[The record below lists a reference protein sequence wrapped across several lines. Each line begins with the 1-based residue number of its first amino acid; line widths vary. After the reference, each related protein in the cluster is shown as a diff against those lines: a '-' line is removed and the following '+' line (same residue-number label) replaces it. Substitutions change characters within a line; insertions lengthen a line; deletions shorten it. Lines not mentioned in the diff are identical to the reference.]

1 MADGDYHAYMS
12 VKQVAEYLQLNEKK
26 VYELVKDEQ
35 IPATKVTGKWLF
47 PRGLIDRWLM
57 DSAHGGLLAD
67 RLNIAGSDDPLLY
80 RLVLAH
86 MNDIDSHALVNYT
99 PTGTRMGLR
108 LLQARR
114 IDACCLHWG
123 PSEESALRH
132 PALLEQH
139 RQHQQWVL
147 LHLFKREQGMIV
159 RPDVL
164 KQVDAEQDLF
174 AYRWRWVKRQA
185 GAGSQR
191 FLMEILG
198 QQGKNVDDL
207 NLTEQA
213 HSEREAATLVAMGLA
228 DVSPGPRA
236 AATEAGLA
244 FVSFG
249 WEAFDMALPK
259 NIWFRHLLQK
269 LLKRLQS
276 VQAQEMAEAYGGYD
290 LSETGKLVW
299 GED

>member
-1 MADGDYHAYMS
+1 MAEGDYHAYMS

-26 VYELVKDEQ
+26 VYELVREEQ

-57 DSAHGGLLAD
+57 DSSHGGMLTD

-123 PSEESALRH
+123 PSAESAMRH

-159 RPDVL
+159 HPGVL
-164 KQVDAEQDLF
+164 AQVEDGNELF
-174 AYRWRWVKRQA
+174 AQRWRWVKRQA

-191 FLMEILG
+191 FLMEVLV

-207 NLTEQA
+207 NLAGQA
-213 HSEREAATLVAMGLA
+213 HSEREAATLVAMRQA
-228 DVSPGPRA
+228 DVAPGPRA

-249 WEAFDMALPK
+249 WESFDMALPRS
-259 NIWFRHLLQK
+259 IWFRHLFQA

-276 VQAQEMAEAYGGYD
+276 PEAQKMAGSYGGYD
-290 LSETGKLVW
+290 LSESGKLVW